1 MASDGRQAAFPSEF
15 THRPDIG
22 PAFLLAWRNLAFDRS
37 RFAITMV
44 GIVFAVVLTAVQIG
58 LFFGFTA
65 TTTAVIEHTR
75 ADLWVVVHGLRNFEI
90 AMPQLE
96 RHRNIVMEVPG
107 IARAEA
113 LLVFFSAWQ
122 KPQGGDESVLIV
134 GFDPNSGMAGPWNLV
149 EGDPADLRQPDT
161 VVVDDL
167 NKAKLGI
174 SGIGDRVEING
185 HRARVVGFTHGIRSF
200 TTSPYVFATYRNA
213 IEYGYL
219 RDNQAQYVIA
229 KLAPGADP
237 AAVKQALHRRLP
249 SVDLMTREEF
259 ADLTET
265 YWMFTTGAGTAI
277 LVAAALGLV
286 VGMVIVAQVLY
297 ATTVDHL
304 AEFGTLRAMGAPQ
317 GFILRVILWQATIA
331 AVLGHG
337 IGIVIAMAIAHGSQY
352 GTALI
357 IIPAGLAVGLFAVT
371 FLMCAS
377 ASLVSIRK
385 AMTIDPAMVFQR

>member
-1 MASDGRQAAFPSEF
+1 MSAAIEVSSEAA
-15 THRPDIG
+15 RPPEIG
-22 PAFLLAWRNLAFDRS
+22 PAVLLAWRNLAYDRS
-37 RFAITMV
+37 RFVITMV

-65 TTTAVIEHTR
+65 TTTAVIQHTR
-75 ADLWVVVHGLRNFEI
+75 ADLWVAVHGLRNFEI

-96 RHRNIVMEVPG
+96 RHRNIVMEAPG
-107 IARAEA
+107 VTRAEA
-113 LLVFFSAWQ
+113 LLVFFSAWR
-122 KPQGGDESVLIV
+122 KPEGGDESVLVV
-134 GFDPNSGMAGPWNLV
+134 GFDPNSGIAGPWNIV
-149 EGDPADLRQPDT
+149 QGDPADLRQANT
-161 VVVDDL
+161 VMVDDI

-174 SGIGDRVEING
+174 SKIGDRVEING

-213 IEYGYL
+213 IDYGYL
-219 RDNQAQYVIA
+219 RDNQAEYVIA
-229 KLAPGADP
+229 RLAPGTDP
-237 AAVKQALHRRLP
+237 MAVKRALHRRLP
-249 SVDLMTREEF
+249 SVDLLTRDEF
-259 ADLTET
+259 ADLTKT

-304 AEFGTLRAMGAPQ
+304 TEFGTLRAMGAPQ

-331 AVLGHG
+331 ALLGHG
-337 IGIVIAMAIAHGSQY
+337 IGIVIAMAIARGSQY
-352 GTALI
+352 STALI
-357 IIPAGLAVGLFAVT
+357 IIPPGLAVGLFAVT
-371 FLMCAS
+371 FLMCAG